1 MLHIYLSLPHHN
13 ISLVEMSEKQLIVIN
28 NVRVFD
34 GLGNTY
40 ENGVVIVNGKFIEF
54 AGSSSEAQIPVKSKV
69 IDGSGLTAMPGL
81 IDAHLH
87 LVGLRKDMFRE
98 PWILPYDTF
107 VARVINDLRSLIEAG
122 FTTVRDCGSMIAL
135 RLKPALNEGT
145 IIGPRIVASGPI
157 VTQTFGHGDEHYLPI
172 EWVDLRTT
180 RKMMPFGT
188 LICDG
193 PSECRKAARYALREG
208 ADFIKICTTGGV
220 LSQRDRPDYVQF
232 TLEEIR
238 AIVEEAEAAKK
249 FVAAHAEGTEGIKN
263 ALKGGVKTIEHGEL
277 IDDEGIQLALEK
289 NAIIVTTLSIDEHII
304 KYGKEL
310 NIPDYSI
317 EKEIELSK
325 EFRKHLSKA
334 YKAGVKMATGTDFT
348 GGVKA
353 LRQGDNALEITLL
366 VEKLGFTPKD
376 ALIAATRNAAEAA
389 GLLNVTGTLEKGK
402 FADLILV
409 KGNPLHD
416 TKVLMNKDNIVLVMK
431 EGQILK
437 NLLSS

>member
-1 MLHIYLSLPHHN
+1 
-13 ISLVEMSEKQLIVIN
+13 MSRPQTIVVN

-40 ENGVVIVNGKFIEF
+40 ENGSVVINGKFIDF
-54 AGSSSEAQIPVKSKV
+54 AGPESEVEVPKNAKV
-69 IDGSGLTAMPGL
+69 IDGSGLTVMPGL

-87 LVGLRKDMFRE
+87 LVGLRKDMYRE

-145 IIGPRIVASGPI
+145 IVGPRVVAAGPM

-180 RKMMPFGT
+180 KKLMPFGT

-232 TLEEIR
+232 TLEEIK

-263 ALKGGVKTIEHGEL
+263 ALKGGVKTVEHGEL

-348 GGVKA
+348 GGIKA

-416 TKVLMNKDNIVLVMK
+416 TRVLMNKDNIVLVMK